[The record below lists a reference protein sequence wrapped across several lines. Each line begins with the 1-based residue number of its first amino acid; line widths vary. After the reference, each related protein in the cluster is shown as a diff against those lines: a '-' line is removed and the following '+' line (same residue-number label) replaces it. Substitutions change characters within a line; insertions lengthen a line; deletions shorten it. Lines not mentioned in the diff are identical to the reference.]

1 MVQKNAH
8 VRHKIV
14 AFQTSGLLRNGRTV
28 VAFFAT
34 FCVSFVACLPTL
46 GQQTQGLRTD
56 GRKLYRIEVE
66 DEDEAAL
73 IQQELKLQPALV
85 RGQSFYYYGDEQI
98 NKKLAEFDYHASA
111 VDPDEIFT
119 RVVRIVGKAEETALR
134 DLGATVI
141 LRERGY
147 LIIRATPKQLR
158 TLSRLGYK
166 IEELGAKEPQPRRV
180 RLAVSTAAQV
190 AEVGALRVD
199 IDTVQKGKEGN
210 VILGDAFD
218 DVIDELRARGFNV
231 QILPDYP
238 GVTR

>member
-1 MVQKNAH
+1 VLTLLCFL
-8 VRHKIV
+8 VSRW
-14 AFQTSGLLRNGRTV
+14 LRNCRPV
-28 VAFFAT
+28 VVLFAL
-34 FCVSFVACLPTL
+34 FAVSLVLCPPTL
-46 GQQTQGLRTD
+46 GQQAHGPGTD

-66 DEDEAAL
+66 DEDEAML

-134 DLGATVI
+134 DVGATVI

-158 TLSRLGYK
+158 ILSRLGYK
-166 IEELGAKEPQPRRV
+166 IEELGAEEPQPRRV
-180 RLAVSTAAQV
+180 RLVVSTAAQV
-190 AEVGALRVD
+190 AEVGSLRVN
-199 IDTVQKGKEGN
+199 IDTVQKGKGGN

-218 DVIDELRARGFNV
+218 DVIDELRAQGFKV